1 MREKYNKFKEKFYN
15 ESLYKEVLGFELT
28 ELTYHD
34 ESVYDMDYEDKD
46 TSAYYILGGDIQI
59 KLNAFK
65 KITSMYVVGER
76 AMTGI
81 IVTGVLKNF
90 KASFADFLEA
100 NLFTKAPLFS
110 DVTPIELI
118 EYNMKL
124 SDISRII
131 FNNYKDNI
139 VNSPTFIEYELDYIG
154 SASILTNVNAVV
166 HKRYEFG
173 GYMEMINKLETFK
186 YIYRIRFNTNS
197 DVYYVYG
204 LTVEDDLNA

>member
-100 NLFTKAPLFS
+100 NLFTKSPLFS

-154 SASILTNVNAVV
+154 SASILTNVNAVS

-173 GYMEMINKLETFK
+173 GYMEMIDNLETFK
-186 YIYRIRFNTNS
+186 YIYGIRFNTNS